1 MTHSSVKWLKSFT
14 GLLITLWLGSIVIFF
29 ISKNVKVDK
38 VEKQLALEGIN
49 PETAPNYNQLYEK
62 KYYQL
67 KENLPLFYF
76 EILPST
82 HCHNKRQ
89 FAHFRD
95 RQWIEDAQKRGLD
108 CSGIRVSTKPI
119 DTLALAKKSFSYPV
133 LHWNGFHN
141 QYHRYLTSI
150 IKGDWGS
157 SAKDGLPAVTKIA
170 NALKWTLSIVFF
182 NLVLALAISV
192 ILAVI
197 MWKKKGSI
205 LDRIFQTLLHALY
218 SVPGFWLATLV
229 LIFFTGPQYG
239 MPIFYTPLY
248 IEDGTESGLT
258 LTFLFL
264 GKIAPVIFCLT
275 LQDVALLT
283 RLIRSKLEMVFQE
296 PFMDALVTRGTSEN
310 RLIFAH
316 ALPNAMLPLITL
328 LFNSLPASI
337 AGSLVFEVVFN
348 IPGMGRLLNDS
359 IHSGDWAVVYGICLL
374 TLCITILLYAL
385 GDLIYRWA
393 DPRIKT

>member
-1 MTHSSVKWLKSFT
+1 MTHSSVKWLKSFA
-14 GLLITLWLGSIVIFF
+14 GLLFTLWLGSIVIFF
-29 ISKNVKVDK
+29 ISKSVKVDK

-62 KYYQL
+62 KYYLL

-89 FAHFRD
+89 FAHYRD
-95 RQWIEDAQKRGLD
+95 RQWIEEAEKKGLD
-108 CSGIRVSTKPI
+108 CSSLVASAKPI
-119 DTLALAKKSFSYPV
+119 DTLTLTKKSISYPV
-133 LHWNGFHN
+133 IYWNGFHN
-141 QYHRYLTSI
+141 QYHLYLTSI

-157 SAKDGLPAVTKIA
+157 SAKDGLPIVSKIA
-170 NALKWTLSIVFF
+170 SALKWTLSIVLF
-182 NLVLALAISV
+182 NLILALTISI
-192 ILAVI
+192 ILSVM
-197 MWKKKGSI
+197 MWKKKGSM

-239 MPIFYTPLY
+239 MPLFYTPLY
-248 IEDGTESGLT
+248 IEDGSENWLT
-258 LTFLFL
+258 LTSLFL
-264 GKIAPVIFCLT
+264 CKIAPVIFCLT
-275 LQDVALLT
+275 LQDMALLT
-283 RLIRSKLEMVFQE
+283 RLIRSKLELVFQE
-296 PFMDALVTRGTSEN
+296 PFMDALVTKGTSEN
-310 RLIFAH
+310 RLIYAH

-337 AGSLVFEVVFN
+337 AGSLIYEVVFN

-359 IHSGDWAVVYGICLL
+359 IHSGDWAVVYGISLL
-374 TLCITILLYAL
+374 TLCITILFYAL

-393 DPRIKT
+393 DPRIKA